1 MVITTKITDKE
12 SKMSE
17 NKVTVYTLAQELG
30 VSVAAISRAFDPK
43 SRLSREKREMILRT
57 AEKYGYK
64 PNRIASRL
72 SMEPIHIGVLNFGY
86 IKNFYTE
93 IQNGIAN
100 AYNNLRDYKLEC
112 DMRVLQRGEHTMQ
125 EALSVLDE
133 FYEKHYDG
141 VIISGIYED
150 CVVDYI
156 NRLAKAG
163 IRVATVHYNL
173 ENSDRLFASLSN
185 YQVIGQMA
193 AELCGMLLR
202 NTPARETVLF
212 TGNQSSI
219 PHRILTQ
226 SFRASSEKFGFPVVA
241 VYDTKDSPECAAELV
256 GEAFAAHPNLA
267 AIYVSS
273 ANSIPIC
280 RYLEEHR
287 LSRKVVCVTSDVFAE
302 LCPYIENG
310 TVNATIY
317 QNPFSMGYTALDL
330 LYHAI
335 AEGKKVTG
343 CVCSTPHIVLSSNL
357 SCYR

>member
-1 MVITTKITDKE
+1 
-12 SKMSE
+12 
-17 NKVTVYTLAQELG
+17 
-30 VSVAAISRAFDPK
+30 
-43 SRLSREKREMILRT
+43 
-57 AEKYGYK
+57 
-64 PNRIASRL
+64 
-72 SMEPIHIGVLNFGY
+72 
-86 IKNFYTE
+86 
-93 IQNGIAN
+93 
-100 AYNNLRDYKLEC
+100 
-112 DMRVLQRGEHTMQ
+112 
-125 EALSVLDE
+125 
-133 FYEKHYDG
+133 
-141 VIISGIYED
+141 
-150 CVVDYI
+150 
-156 NRLAKAG
+156 
-163 IRVATVHYNL
+163 
-173 ENSDRLFASLSN
+173 
-185 YQVIGQMA
+185 
-193 AELCGMLLR
+193 MLLR

-280 RYLEEHR
+280 RYLEEHG

-335 AEGKKVTG
+335 AEEKKVTG

>member
-1 MVITTKITDKE
+1 
-12 SKMSE
+12 MSE

-219 PHRILTQ
+219 PHR
-226 SFRASSEKFGFPVVA
+226 
-241 VYDTKDSPECAAELV
+241 DTERNRQRV
-256 GEAFAAHPNLA
+256 
-267 AIYVSS
+267 
-273 ANSIPIC
+273 
-280 RYLEEHR
+280 
-287 LSRKVVCVTSDVFAE
+287 
-302 LCPYIENG
+302 
-310 TVNATIY
+310 
-317 QNPFSMGYTALDL
+317 
-330 LYHAI
+330 
-335 AEGKKVTG
+335 
-343 CVCSTPHIVLSSNL
+343 
-357 SCYR
+357 